1 MDLGLLK
8 KTALVLGGGGGLGR
22 AICKVLAGEGA
33 NVAIAD
39 IQPDAITG
47 TQEALAPAAGRTVGL
62 VWDLSDL
69 TQIDTH
75 VSRIEAELGPVDVLV
90 NITGGPPPTPAS
102 GQDPA
107 LWAKHFQSMVL
118 SVIAITDR
126 VLPNMRARHWGRV
139 ITSTSSGVV
148 APIPNLGI
156 SNALRLSLVGW
167 SKTLSREVGKDGITS
182 NIILPGRIAT
192 GRIQFLDE
200 AKAKREGRSVEEVA
214 AESTATIPLGRY
226 GKPEE
231 YADVVAFLASERAA
245 YLTGSVIRV
254 DGGLISSI

>member
-22 AICKVLAGEGA
+22 AICNVLAGEGA

-39 IQPDAITG
+39 IEPDAIAG
-47 TQEALAPAAGRTVGL
+47 TQEVLATAAGRTIGL

-69 TQIDTH
+69 TQIDAH
-75 VSRIEAELGPVDVLV
+75 VSRIETELGPVDVLV

-167 SKTLSREVGKDGITS
+167 SKTLSREVGKDGITA

-200 AKAKREGRSVEEVA
+200 AKAKREGRSVEEIA

-245 YLTGSVIRV
+245 YLTGAVIRV

>member
-1 MDLGLLK
+1 VDLGLHK

-22 AICKVLAGEGA
+22 AICKVLADEGA

-39 IQPDAITG
+39 IQPDAIAG
-47 TQEALAPAAGRTVGL
+47 TQEALATAVGKTIGL
-62 VWDLSDL
+62 VWDLADL
-69 TQIDTH
+69 TQIDAH

-148 APIPNLGI
+148 MPIPNLGI

-167 SKTLSREVGKDGITS
+167 SKTLSREVGKDGITV

-200 AKAKREGRSVEEVA
+200 AKARREGRSVEEVA

-231 YADVVAFLASERAA
+231 YADVVAFLSSERAA

>member
-1 MDLGLLK
+1 MAAWDVRFAK
-8 KTALVLGGGGGLGR
+8 CWR
-22 AICKVLAGEGA
+22 SEGA

-39 IQPDAITG
+39 IQPDAIAG
-47 TQEALAPAAGRTVGL
+47 TQEALATAFGKTIGL

-69 TQIDTH
+69 TQIDAH

-148 APIPNLGI
+148 MPIPNLGI

-167 SKTLSREVGKDGITS
+167 SKTLSREVGKDGITA

-200 AKAKREGRSVEEVA
+200 AKARREGRTVEEVA

-231 YADVVAFLASERAA
+231 YADVVAFLSSERAA

>member
-1 MDLGLLK
+1 VDLGLLK

-22 AICKVLAGEGA
+22 AICNVLPGEGA

-39 IQPDAITG
+39 IEPDAIAG
-47 TQEALAPAAGRTVGL
+47 TQEVLATAAGRTIGL

-69 TQIDTH
+69 TQIDAH
-75 VSRIEAELGPVDVLV
+75 VSRIETELGPVDVLV

-167 SKTLSREVGKDGITS
+167 SKTLSREVGKDGITA

-200 AKAKREGRSVEEVA
+200 AKAKREGRSVEEIA

-245 YLTGSVIRV
+245 YLTGAVIRV

>member
-1 MDLGLLK
+1 LDLGLLK

-254 DGGLISSI
+254 DGGLIPSI